1 MWFVV
6 DVVVVCSFIES
17 ISLCS
22 QAGLG
27 LVDFLLLPPEC
38 WNYRLYI
45 TIPVKIQLFEIKKKK
60 TKVHSLDECCLSHRT
75 FLVLHGSHDSS
86 TTEASICQS
95 GFHQGSPQ
103 TPWEPLLKDSNMTSL
118 NLSVTMSQA
127 RRLGWMIL

>member
-1 MWFVV
+1 M
-6 DVVVVCSFIES
+6 
-17 ISLCS
+17 
-22 QAGLG
+22 
-27 LVDFLLLPPEC
+27 LLLSVHLLSRSHYVARLALDSWIFCFYLLSAGIIGCTSPYLLKF
-38 WNYRLYI
+38 NYL
-45 TIPVKIQLFEIKKKK
+45 KLKKKK

-86 TTEASICQS
+86 TMEASICQS